1 MGINFYTYFCTKQI
15 KRYMPT
21 LFEIFGLRFF
31 FFSNEHEPI
40 HVHVENGDGRIKVQL
55 TPTIEV
61 VDGRGMK
68 AKDIKKAL
76 TIIELYQED
85 IMDTWQK
92 YFSK

>member
-1 MGINFYTYFCTKQI
+1 
-15 KRYMPT
+15 MPT

-61 VDGRGMK
+61 VDERGMK

>member
-1 MGINFYTYFCTKQI
+1 
-15 KRYMPT
+15 MPT

-85 IMDTWQK
+85 IMNTWQK

>member
-1 MGINFYTYFCTKQI
+1 
-15 KRYMPT
+15 MPT

-61 VDGRGMK
+61 VDEHGMK

-85 IMDTWQK
+85 IMNTWQK

>member
-1 MGINFYTYFCTKQI
+1 
-15 KRYMPT
+15 MPT

-40 HVHVENGDGRIKVQL
+40 HVHVENGDGQIKVLL

-85 IMDTWQK
+85 IMNTWQK

>member
-1 MGINFYTYFCTKQI
+1 
-15 KRYMPT
+15 MPT

-40 HVHVENGDGRIKVQL
+40 HVHVENGDGRIKVQI

-61 VDGRGMK
+61 VEERGMK
-68 AKDIKKAL
+68 PKDIKKAL

-85 IMDTWQK
+85 IKNTWQS